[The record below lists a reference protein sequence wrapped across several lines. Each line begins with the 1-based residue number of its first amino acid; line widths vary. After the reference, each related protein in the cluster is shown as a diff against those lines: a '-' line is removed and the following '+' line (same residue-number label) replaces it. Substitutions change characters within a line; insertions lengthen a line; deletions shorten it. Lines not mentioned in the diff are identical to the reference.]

1 MRKHPTRKRSPS
13 PEMPDQIEFV
23 RTWGTGRRR
32 MSGRL
37 SD

>member
-1 MRKHPTRKRSPS
+1 
-13 PEMPDQIEFV
+13 MPDQIEFV

-32 MSGRL
+32 ISGRL